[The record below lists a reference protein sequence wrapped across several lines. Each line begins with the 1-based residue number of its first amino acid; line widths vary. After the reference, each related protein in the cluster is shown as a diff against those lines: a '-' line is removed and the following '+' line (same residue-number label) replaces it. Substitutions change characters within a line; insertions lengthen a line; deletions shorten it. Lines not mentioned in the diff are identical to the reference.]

1 MKAIENNTINM
12 YLLFLKE
19 NEMSVATIEKYNRD
33 LLCFCRFA
41 DGRTIDKPL
50 CLEYKE
56 YLKENYSVNSA
67 NSMVASLNSF
77 LKYIGKIECCVKQF
91 KVQRKV
97 FCNEESELTKQEYKK
112 LVCAANRK
120 SMTRLSL
127 IIQTLCSTGIRVSEL
142 RHITVETV
150 LHGSGVVTCKGKT
163 RTIFIVSQLQK
174 TLLDYIKKR
183 KIKSGCI
190 FVTRTGKPL
199 DRSNIWREMK
209 KLCEAAGVNKAKV
222 FPHNLRHLF
231 ARMFYEI
238 EKDIVKLAD
247 VLGHS
252 SINTT
257 RIYIVSTGYEHR
269 IKMESLKLVFPITT

>member
-1 MKAIENNTINM
+1 MKTIENNTINK

-19 NEMSVATIEKYNRD
+19 NEMSSATIEKYNRD

-97 FCNEESELTKQEYKK
+97 FCDEESELSKNDYKK
-112 LVCAANRK
+112 LVRAANRK
-120 SMTRLSL
+120 STERLSL
-127 IIQTLCSTGIRVSEL
+127 IIQTICGTGIRVSEL
-142 RHITVETV
+142 KHITVESV
-150 LHGSGVVTCKGKT
+150 YGGSAMVTCKGKT
-163 RTIFIVSQLQK
+163 RTVFIVPSLQK
-174 TLLDYIKKR
+174 LIIQYIR
-183 KIKSGCI
+183 KHKLKDGSV
-190 FVTRTGKPL
+190 FVTRSGKPL
-199 DRSNIWREMK
+199 DRSNVWREMK
-209 KLCEAAGVNKAKV
+209 NLCEKAGVSKKKV

-247 VLGHS
+247 ILGHS
-252 SINTT
+252 SVNTT
-257 RIYIVSTGYEHR
+257 RIYIISTGYEHR
-269 IKMESLKLVFPITT
+269 MIMEKMKLVLPITT